1 MQGLNKDQLIQQL
14 KLQFEVRKRKRKKK
28 LLFDEQI

>member
-14 KLQFEVRKRKRKKK
+14 KLQFEVRKRKKKK